1 MNINL
6 TPFIPELILAG
17 GILLLVVLD
26 LFLMTNRGIV
36 TAIGGSLILLVVAI
50 VALSAEQNG
59 GEYLFGAAVQD
70 GTAVFF
76 RVLFAA
82 ATILSIAMLTF
93 SFPNEAEPYL
103 LMLSSVLGMM
113 LLAGVNDVVSLFV
126 ALELVS
132 IPSYVLAGYHRNDP
146 KSAEAALKYVL
157 FGALSSG
164 LMIYGFSLLYGVTG
178 TTNIPKMAEGLVNG
192 HYAEGLVNGHY
203 AEGLVNGHYA
213 EMGMVTM
220 TGLILVLA
228 GIGYKVALVPMH
240 FWCPDVYEGSPT
252 PITAFF
258 SVTPKAAGFAA
269 LFRLMPVFAA
279 GMPVT
284 GGAVTEGTLGASVNA
299 LPLTAVT
306 LFTVVSAVTMTFGN
320 LGAIWQT
327 SLKRLLAYSSIAHA
341 GYILM
346 GFAAIA
352 AFPAGE
358 TRDLAAMAVMF
369 YLVVYLFMNLGAF
382 FVVDYIERREG
393 SDNFSVIKGW
403 GKSHPLPAL
412 LLAVFLFSLTGL
424 PPLAGFVGK
433 FYLLAALV
441 KGKLFALAII
451 AVLNTVVSLFYYI
464 RIVRDMF
471 LYDPEEGS
479 VPATKSTPRLAV
491 AIGLATLIPTLLW
504 GVAFGGIAEW
514 IEKMVR

>member
-1 MNINL
+1 MNVDL
-6 TPFIPELILAG
+6 TPFLPELILAG
-17 GILLLVVLD
+17 GILALIVLD
-26 LFLMTNRGIV
+26 LFLKRNRGIV
-36 TAIGGSLILLVVAI
+36 TAIGGVLLLLIVVVVTLNAR
-50 VALSAEQNG
+50 QNVG
-59 GEYLFGAAVQD
+59 VYLFGAVVQD
-70 GTAVFF
+70 GMTVLF

-93 SFPNEAEPYL
+93 SFPKESEPYI

-113 LLAGVNDVVSLFV
+113 LLAGANDIVSLFV

-132 IPSYVLAGYHRNDP
+132 IPSYVLAGYHRKDP

-164 LMIYGFSLLYGVTG
+164 LMIYGFSLLYGVSG
-178 TTNIPKMAEGLVNG
+178 TTNIPKMADMLASQGSF
-192 HYAEGLVNGHY
+192 
-203 AEGLVNGHYA
+203 
-213 EMGMVTM
+213 GMVT
-220 TGLILVLA
+220 TAGLILVLA

-284 GGAVTEGTLGASVNA
+284 GGLM
-299 LPLTAVT
+299 TAVT

-320 LGAIWQT
+320 LGAIWQK

-358 TRDLAAMAVMF
+358 TRDLAAMAVIF
-369 YLVVYLFMNLGAF
+369 YLVTYLFMNLGAF

-393 SDNFSVIKGW
+393 SDQIAVIKGW
-403 GKSHPLPAL
+403 GKTHPLPAL

-433 FYLLAALV
+433 FYLLAAVV

-451 AVLNTVVSLFYYI
+451 AVLNTVISLYYYI
-464 RIVRDMF
+464 RIIKEMF
-471 LYDPEEGS
+471 LNDPDE
-479 VPATKSTPRLAV
+479 ATIPLSKPTPRLAIALGV
-491 AIGLATLIPTLLW
+491 ATLIPTLLL
-504 GVAFGGIAEW
+504 GVAFNGIAVW
-514 IEKMVR
+514 ISSLVK

>member
-17 GILLLVVLD
+17 GILILVVLD
-26 LFLMTNRGIV
+26 LLVKQRHGIV
-36 TAIGGSLILLVVAI
+36 TAIGGALLLLIVAI
-50 VALSAEQNG
+50 VAMNSQQNV

-70 GTAVFF
+70 GMAVFF

-82 ATILSIAMLTF
+82 ATILSLALLTF

-132 IPSYVLAGYHRNDP
+132 IPSYVLAGYHRKDP

-178 TTNIPKMAEGLVNG
+178 TTNIPKMAELLASQGSF
-192 HYAEGLVNGHY
+192 
-203 AEGLVNGHYA
+203 
-213 EMGMVTM
+213 GMVTM
-220 TGLILVLA
+220 AGLVLVLA

-269 LFRLMPVFAA
+269 LFRLMPVFTA
-279 GMPVT
+279 M
-284 GGAVTEGTLGASVNA
+284 GGAADRGGSAVATISTVS
-299 LPLTAVT
+299 PPWLTAVM

-393 SDNFSVIKGW
+393 SDQIAVIRGW
-403 GKSHPLPAL
+403 GKSHPLPSL

-451 AVLNTVVSLFYYI
+451 AMANTVVSLFYYV

-471 LYDPEEGS
+471 LYDPEDGS
-479 VPATKSTPRLAV
+479 VPATKRTPSLAV
-491 AIGLATLIPTLLW
+491 AIGAATLIPTLLL
-504 GVAFGGIAEW
+504 GVAFGGLAEW
-514 IEKMVR
+514 IERMVR

>member
-6 TPFIPELILAG
+6 TPFLPELILAG
-17 GILLLVVLD
+17 GILVLVVLD
-26 LFLMTNRGIV
+26 LLVRQRRGIV

-50 VALSAEQNG
+50 VAMNADQNA

-76 RVLFAA
+76 RVLFAG

-132 IPSYVLAGYHRNDP
+132 IPSYVLAGYHRKDP

-164 LMIYGFSLLYGVTG
+164 LMIYGFSLLYGITG
-178 TTNIPKMAEGLVNG
+178 TTNIPKMVEVLTVEGWSATVLPI
-192 HYAEGLVNGHY
+192 GL
-203 AEGLVNGHYA
+203 L
-213 EMGMVTM
+213 
-220 TGLILVLA
+220 LVLA

-269 LFRLMPVFAA
+269 MFRLMPVFAVMGGGTA
-279 GMPVT
+279 T
-284 GGAVTEGTLGASVNA
+284 GGAV
-299 LPLTAVT
+299 TAVT

-412 LLAVFLFSLTGL
+412 ILAVFLFSLTGL

-433 FYLLAALV
+433 FYLLAAVV

-451 AVLNTVVSLFYYI
+451 AVLNTAISLFYYI

-471 LYDPEEGS
+471 LVDKDEG
-479 VPATKSTPRLAV
+479 VVDVQKTTPGLAV
-491 AIGLATLIPTLLW
+491 VLGVATLVPTLIL
-504 GVAFGGIAEW
+504 GVAFNGIAVW
-514 IEKMVR
+514 IAGLVK